1 MRWISGFF
9 NSKKSQ
15 PCQQPINSPTDQSS
29 DTIQNPNTM
38 LQVVVEET
46 VMTVAKWLV
55 TLINRSLEAKVVAPV
70 APAAEAPTTVA
81 NVGQSNSENA
91 GYTAASHTSND
102 SDVDQ
107 THTIE
112 ELLAKFSCLIQQS
125 HDRIQ
130 STTTLE
136 NRIRA
141 IENYLRRDYK
151 LEQQV
156 KELSESFVNLE
167 NRLAQVESLV
177 ERVGGIS
184 TEDFLK
190 MEQRL
195 EQQIEIGTQPI
206 GTFENR
212 LSLIESSIE
221 SENLTLNQM
230 VKVEQDVMAL
240 EKRIVSLEKLFT
252 RMSLI
257 VRYVENNYRS
267 IASLQKYVKNLDSTS
282 IPNKNGSHN

>member
-1 MRWISGFF
+1 MRWISGFL
-9 NSKKSQ
+9 NPKKSQ
-15 PCQQPINSPTDQSS
+15 PCQPPINSPADQSS
-29 DTIQNPNTM
+29 DTVQNPNTM

-46 VMTVAKWLV
+46 VMAVAKWLV
-55 TLINRSLEAKVVAPV
+55 TLVNRSLEAKAVAPV
-70 APAAEAPTTVA
+70 APVAEAPTTAATVA
-81 NVGQSNSENA
+81 QSNSDA
-91 GYTAASHTSND
+91 SYTAASNPSSD

-107 THTIE
+107 TRTVE
-112 ELLAKFSCLIQQS
+112 ELLVKFSCLIQQS

-141 IENYLRRDYK
+141 IETYLRRDYK

-156 KELSESFVNLE
+156 KELSESFANLE
-167 NRLAQVESLV
+167 NRLAQVESFV
-177 ERVGGIS
+177 ERVDGIS
-184 TEDFLK
+184 TEEFLK

-195 EQQIEIGTQPI
+195 EQQIETGTQPI

-230 VKVEQDVMAL
+230 VKVEQDVMAI

-267 IASLQKYVKNLDSTS
+267 IASLQKYVKNLDPAS